1 MKKKEE
7 INDLLNY
14 NKIKIIQNSDY
25 FKFSLDSVL
34 LPNFVIINKTTKNIL
49 DLCTGNAPVP
59 LILSTRTKAKIYGI
73 EIQKEIYDLAVESVK
88 INNLDNQ
95 ITIINNDIN
104 NIYNEFKSDMFDI
117 ITCNPP
123 YFKYID
129 SSIKNNNDVKAIAR
143 HEIYIKLEDIFKIS
157 RKLLKN
163 NGQLYIIHRTERLI
177 DIVELMRKYKI
188 EPKLIQFIYS
198 HEGDDSK
205 LIMISG
211 TKNGKP
217 GIRVLSPLII
227 HDKYDNYCDKI
238 KKMFS

>member
-14 NKIKIIQNSDY
+14 NKIKIIQKSDY

-143 HEIYIKLEDIFKIS
+143 HEIYIKLEDIFKLS

-177 DIVELMRKYKI
+177 DIVELMRKYNI